1 MSGQQLPPYG
11 GLPPAPGFG
20 GYPGTAP
27 YRVGTSSRRPRL
39 FWSRV
44 CLRQAPPSYYQA
56 LQPWGTPPDSFRAYG
71 APPEHTGNFEGAGKG
86 ADGRQTGT
94 ECTAYLSV
102 YAVEPNRGAGRG
114 ALRSLLSACSGLL
127 CCCCLCD
134 LLTRCL

>member
-71 APPEHTGNFEGAGKG
+71 APPEHT
-86 ADGRQTGT
+86 
-94 ECTAYLSV
+94 V

>member
-27 YRVGTSSRRPRL
+27 YR
-39 FWSRV
+39 
-44 CLRQAPPSYYQA
+44 APPSYYQA

>member
-27 YRVGTSSRRPRL
+27 YR
-39 FWSRV
+39 
-44 CLRQAPPSYYQA
+44 APPSYYQA

-71 APPEHTGNFEGAGKG
+71 APPEHT
-86 ADGRQTGT
+86 
-94 ECTAYLSV
+94 V